1 MKKVLATIAIAST
14 AILSIACVST
24 ETVEIETPVVAPVVE
39 VIEENATI
47 EMWTME
53 VPTCTNGN
61 VTVEGTEYT
70 TIATLDFRMSG
81 NIPNELVT
89 LGVSG
94 ISNAVQE
101 VSCETGELT
110 RVGWEGLAW
119 NFIELTSKR
128 DVNVVINSSKQDRTK
143 KE

>member
-1 MKKVLATIAIAST
+1 MKKVLASIAIAST

-24 ETVEIETPVVAPVVE
+24 ESTVPAAHPVSVPVVE

-47 EMWTME
+47 EMHTLE

-70 TIATLDFRMSG
+70 TIATLDYRMSG

-89 LGVSG
+89 MGVSG

-119 NFIELTSKR
+119 NYLDLTGQR
-128 DVNVVINSSKQDRTK
+128 
-143 KE
+143 

>member
-70 TIATLDFRMSG
+70 TIATLDYRMSG

-89 LGVSG
+89 MGVSG

-101 VSCETGELT
+101 VSSETGELT

-119 NFIELTSKR
+119 NYLDLTGQR
-128 DVNVVINSSKQDRTK
+128 
-143 KE
+143 

>member
-81 NIPNELVT
+81 NIPKELVR

-128 DVNVVINSSKQDRTK
+128 DVNVVINSSK
-143 KE
+143 

>member
-24 ETVEIETPVVAPVVE
+24 ETTVPAAQPVSVPVVE

-47 EMWTME
+47 EMHTLE
-53 VPTCTNGN
+53 DPTCTNGN

-70 TIATLDFRMSG
+70 TIATLDYRMSG

-89 LGVSG
+89 MGVSG

-119 NFIELTSKR
+119 NYLDLTG
-128 DVNVVINSSKQDRTK
+128 QW
-143 KE
+143 

>member
-24 ETVEIETPVVAPVVE
+24 ETTVPAAQPVSVPVVE

-47 EMWTME
+47 AMPTLE

-70 TIATLDFRMSG
+70 TIATLDYRMSG

-89 LGVSG
+89 MGVSG

-119 NFIELTSKR
+119 NYLDLTGQR
-128 DVNVVINSSKQDRTK
+128 
-143 KE
+143 

>member
-1 MKKVLATIAIAST
+1 MRKVLATIAIAST

-24 ETVEIETPVVAPVVE
+24 ETVEIETPVVAPVVIE

-47 EMWTME
+47 EMHTLE

-70 TIATLDFRMSG
+70 TIATLDYRMSG

-89 LGVSG
+89 MGVSG
-94 ISNAVQE
+94 ISNAVLE

-110 RVGWEGLAW
+110 RVGWEELAW
-119 NFIELTSKR
+119 NYLDLTGQR
-128 DVNVVINSSKQDRTK
+128 
-143 KE
+143 

>member
-70 TIATLDFRMSG
+70 SIATLDFRMSG
-81 NIPNELVT
+81 NTVSYTHLTLPTILLV
-89 LGVSG
+89 
-94 ISNAVQE
+94 
-101 VSCETGELT
+101 
-110 RVGWEGLAW
+110 
-119 NFIELTSKR
+119 
-128 DVNVVINSSKQDRTK
+128 
-143 KE
+143 

>member
-101 VSCETGELT
+101 GSCETGELT

-128 DVNVVINSSKQDRTK
+128 DVNVVINSSK
-143 KE
+143 

>member
-70 TIATLDFRMSG
+70 TIATLDYRMSG

-89 LGVSG
+89 MGVSG

-110 RVGWEGLAW
+110 RVGWEELAW
-119 NFIELTSKR
+119 NYLELTGQR
-128 DVNVVINSSKQDRTK
+128 
-143 KE
+143 

>member
-24 ETVEIETPVVAPVVE
+24 ETVAIETPVIAPVVIE

-47 EMWTME
+47 EMWTLE

-70 TIATLDFRMSG
+70 SIATLDYRMSG

-94 ISNAVQE
+94 ISNAEQQ

-119 NFIELTSKR
+119 NYLDLTGQK
-128 DVNVVINSSKQDRTK
+128 
-143 KE
+143 

>member
-1 MKKVLATIAIAST
+1 MRKVLATIAIAST

-24 ETVEIETPVVAPVVE
+24 ETVEIETPVVAPVVIE

-47 EMWTME
+47 EMHTLE

-70 TIATLDFRMSG
+70 TIATLDYRMSG

-89 LGVSG
+89 MGVSG

-110 RVGWEGLAW
+110 RGGWEGLAW
-119 NFIELTSKR
+119 NYLDLTGQR
-128 DVNVVINSSKQDRTK
+128 
-143 KE
+143 

>member
-110 RVGWEGLAW
+110 RVGWEGPAW

-128 DVNVVINSSKQDRTK
+128 DVNVVINSSK
-143 KE
+143 

>member
-1 MKKVLATIAIAST
+1 MRKVLATIAIAST
-14 AILSIACVST
+14 AILSIACVEA
-24 ETVEIETPVVAPVVE
+24 ETTVPVAQPVSVPVVE

-47 EMWTME
+47 EMWTLE

-70 TIATLDFRMSG
+70 SIATLDYRMSG

-89 LGVSG
+89 MAVSG

-119 NFIELTSKR
+119 NYLELTGQ
-128 DVNVVINSSKQDRTK
+128 N
-143 KE
+143 

>member
-101 VSCETGELT
+101 VSCETCELT

-128 DVNVVINSSKQDRTK
+128 DVNVVINSSK
-143 KE
+143 

>member
-94 ISNAVQE
+94 IRNAVQE

-128 DVNVVINSSKQDRTK
+128 EVNVVINSSKQDRTK